1 MKTLRHLLLS
11 TLSVLPFLA
20 VLSCSD
26 DNDTNVKW
34 ESNPDNDRLVHISGS
49 IADMSPRD
57 VRISLPN
64 SDPVHGDDYFTVKV
78 RKRRF
83 SADVHLDPDKVYE
96 LLIPLQRYYNSYR
109 YQVFFA
115 DQDTIRFA
123 YDAGKQS
130 VRSPELILNGEG
142 FNKEFLDFKSAK
154 YAEFADEIRSLDD
167 EQDSIRGSFY
177 SEEFD
182 RIQGQLDDKGLDSFA
197 RDSILH
203 LLGLMYHDRTAYTPE
218 RRAFWERY
226 DSFGKKELDFA
237 RSYLEDREPSLA
249 LFEVVYESL
258 QAALGLDYDYPW
270 WVRLYEDGY
279 AGRFEE
285 CNLHQLV
292 GNIIS
297 AKNVYEG
304 MRFIDFTLPDKDG
317 NPQTLSQLIEG
328 KYAVL
333 QFWATWCNPCISKRH
348 SLQELYERNKDKD
361 FTVVEV
367 AREFRN
373 DLRWRGDIS
382 KDGAEWTDLLAM
394 EKDHSVGNAYGLERI
409 AGGIFLIDKEGTV
422 IKIDPTVAEI
432 EALLDSK

>member
-1 MKTLRHLLLS
+1 MNTLRYLILS
-11 TLSVLPFLA
+11 IISVFPFLA
-20 VLSCSD
+20 TISCSD
-26 DNDTNVKW
+26 ANEKW
-34 ESNPDNDRLVHISGS
+34 ESNPDNDRLVHICGS
-49 IADMSPRD
+49 ITNLSPRD
-57 VRISLPN
+57 VRISLSN
-64 SDPVHGDDYFTVKV
+64 TDIIHGYNFFTVKV
-78 RKRRF
+78 RNRNF
-83 SADVHLDPDKVYE
+83 SADVHLDPDKVYK
-96 LLIPLQRYYNSYR
+96 LAIPHHKKYSSYG

-142 FNKEFLDFKSAK
+142 MNKEFLDFKSAK
-154 YAEFADEIRSLDD
+154 YAAFADEIRSLDD
-167 EQDSIRGSFY
+167 EQDSIRGSYY

-182 RIQGQLDDKGLDSFA
+182 LIQAQLDDKGLDSFA

-203 LLGLMYHDRTAYTPE
+203 LLGQMDYDRTAYTPE
-218 RRAFWERY
+218 RRAFLERY

-249 LFEVVYESL
+249 LFEVVDESL
-258 QAALGLDYDYPW
+258 RTAAALDYDYPW
-270 WVRLYEDGY
+270 WVRLYESEY
-279 AGRFEE
+279 ADKYEG
-285 CNLHQLV
+285 CNLHESV
-292 GNIIS
+292 GNVIS
-297 AKNVYEG
+297 AKSVYEG
-304 MRFIDFTLPDKDG
+304 MHFIDFTLPDKDG

-333 QFWATWCNPCISKRH
+333 QFWATWCSPCISKRH

-367 AREFRN
+367 SREFRN
-373 DLRWRGDIS
+373 DSRWRETIN
-382 KDGAEWTDLLAM
+382 KDSAGWPDLLAM

-422 IKIDPTVAEI
+422 IKIDPTLAEI
-432 EALLDSK
+432 EALLNSK